1 MNSNFAFFYHVL
13 CLVSE
18 PPEQRDVATGN
29 GYDDVE
35 ELPVPEVPTSP
46 GLSDKYLSPEKESG
60 ARYSQTGVS
69 MALSPIVLLPH
80 HVMEEFRPIS
90 PQLLFTK

>member
-1 MNSNFAFFYHVL
+1 MLDNP
-13 CLVSE
+13 E

-60 ARYSQTGVS
+60 ARYSQTAISLQSPREASS
-69 MALSPIVLLPH
+69 MA
-80 HVMEEFRPIS
+80 EKEFTMMLRQEDPASDDIE
-90 PQLLFTK
+90 LDIM